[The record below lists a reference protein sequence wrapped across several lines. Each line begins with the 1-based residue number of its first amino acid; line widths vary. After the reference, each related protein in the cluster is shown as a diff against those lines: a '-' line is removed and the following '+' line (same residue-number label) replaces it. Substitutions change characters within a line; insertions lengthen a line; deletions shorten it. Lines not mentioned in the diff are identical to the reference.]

1 MTIEARNGLSGA
13 ERRKL
18 AIERL
23 SDIVKEMARGS
34 ESEDAVAVQD
44 IEHVLEVFRE
54 SQE

>member
-1 MTIEARNGLSGA
+1 MTIKAKNGLSGT
-13 ERRKL
+13 ERREL

-44 IEHVLEVFRE
+44 IEYVLKVFKE
-54 SQE
+54 P